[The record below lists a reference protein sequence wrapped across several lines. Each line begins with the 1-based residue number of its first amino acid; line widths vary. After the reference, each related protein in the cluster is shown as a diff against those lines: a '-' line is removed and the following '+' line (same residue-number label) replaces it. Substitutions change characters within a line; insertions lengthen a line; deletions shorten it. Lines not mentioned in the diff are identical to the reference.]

1 MEKKT
6 DLWTEK
12 ANLATLMFVV
22 LGLVYL
28 YQIINRFLVFSSYL
42 IKELELGFTS
52 FGFFIVLV
60 FWFKTV
66 NLFES
71 HPRLEMLYIKTLN
84 ILPWIFLSFSLIH
97 QFIRLYYHL
106 LPNIGVTRT
115 VLLLEGFYVLAVFLF
130 GLAFYRIDLF
140 AKINLVRMLSKRRE
154 DRSYRP

>member
-66 NLFES
+66 NLFEL

-84 ILPWIFLSFSLIH
+84 ILPWIFLSFSLIL
-97 QFIRLYYHL
+97 QFIRLNYHVI
-106 LPNIGVTRT
+106 PEYGVTRL
-115 VLLLEGFYVLAVFLF
+115 VLLIEGFNVLLVFLF
-130 GLAFYRIDLF
+130 GLAFYRIDIF

-154 DRSYRP
+154 DR